1 MKDTAS
7 SCMIVATLIA
17 TVVFAAALTVPGGN
31 KEDTGLPF
39 FLHNVSFKIFA
50 VSNVIS
56 LVASSDSIVNFLSI
70 VMQMKISFV
79 CCQQSFL
86 LDLPHFSQQQ
96 QQCWRCSSA
105 TSYIVFVD
113 GNLWTAI
120 LAIVVSFM
128 PVILFVKQ
136 HLLFIKDVL
145 RSTYATDYLI
155 QEGKTSLFHKAEE
168 TTTMHQR
175 KTKLFDFN
183 GSNLTVPCTSL
194 CSTNV

>member
-1 MKDTAS
+1 MILYFASFFLFPPLQSYQNPLQKSQADADVKDLKEKGETWMKDIAS
-7 SCMIVATLIA
+7 SCMIVATPTA
-17 TVVFAAALTVPGGN
+17 TVVFAATITVPGGN

-70 VMQMKISFV
+70 
-79 CCQQSFL
+79 
-86 LDLPHFSQQQ
+86 
-96 QQCWRCSSA
+96 QCWWCSSA

-155 QEGKTSLFHKAEE
+155 QE
-168 TTTMHQR
+168 
-175 KTKLFDFN
+175 
-183 GSNLTVPCTSL
+183 
-194 CSTNV
+194 

>member
-1 MKDTAS
+1 MKDIAS
-7 SCMIVATLIA
+7 SCMIVATPTA
-17 TVVFAAALTVPGGN
+17 TVVFAATITVPGGN

-70 VMQMKISFV
+70 VMQMKIS
-79 CCQQSFL
+79 
-86 LDLPHFSQQQ
+86 
-96 QQCWRCSSA
+96 
-105 TSYIVFVD
+105 YIVFVD

-155 QEGKTSLFHKAEE
+155 QEEPEYVWWSDPLSVISPAFC
-168 TTTMHQR
+168 
-175 KTKLFDFN
+175 D
-183 GSNLTVPCTSL
+183 
-194 CSTNV
+194 